1 MWYIKSKPFIKT
13 KNKSKERRSTTMT
26 KIISSKSA
34 EFEEAFRS
42 LSLATWNRPRSS
54 SELQSFV
61 ARREQ
66 RLSGVE
72 L

>member
-1 MWYIKSKPFIKT
+1 
-13 KNKSKERRSTTMT
+13 MT
-26 KIISSKSA
+26 KIISNKSA

-61 ARREQ
+61 ASREQ